1 MRTVSTVSNLGCTMV
16 TVYSG
21 YNFTGDARCLRY
33 HRNETGDGC
42 KAGYYSFLA
51 GILKGFS
58 QVT

>member
-1 MRTVSTVSNLGCTMV
+1 MSTVSNLGCTMV

-33 HRNETGDGC
+33 HRNVTGDGC